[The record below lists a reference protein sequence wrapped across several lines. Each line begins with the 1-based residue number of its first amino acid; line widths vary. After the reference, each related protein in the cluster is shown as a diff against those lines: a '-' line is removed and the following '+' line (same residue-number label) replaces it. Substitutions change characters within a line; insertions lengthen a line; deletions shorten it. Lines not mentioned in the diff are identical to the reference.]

1 MRPQCRR
8 HRHPVHRCLRSLY
21 RHRRTIPAP
30 ASIAAS
36 ATTTTA
42 SCGDASSNLQMGT
55 ERKWDSSKG
64 HERKLGLFGPT
75 TLHFI
80 PVVPLPVAARN
91 TLFEGTMQDRWERD
105 SKNRA
110 KLAKLHE
117 TWSRSPENR
126 ERLRERSRE
135 WYKAP
140 ENRERFRKRMRV
152 TPRP

>member
-1 MRPQCRR
+1 
-8 HRHPVHRCLRSLY
+8 
-21 RHRRTIPAP
+21 
-30 ASIAAS
+30 
-36 ATTTTA
+36 
-42 SCGDASSNLQMGT
+42 MGT

-64 HERKLGLFGPT
+64 HERKLGLFAPT
-75 TLHFI
+75 TLRFI

-110 KLAKLHE
+110 QLAKLHE

-140 ENRERFRKRMRV
+140 ENRERFSQRQRCFGPEGYSDWPGAFGGLDDDESTSCLNRRLARFASV
-152 TPRP
+152 ALSNSSSSSQFDRRLSL